1 MIFFKATSDISFS
14 ENYLIAC
21 NVQDVFLQENNNIN
35 NNALLS
41 SRGTRSRLASGSKN
55 DPLPTAK

>member
-21 NVQDVFLQENNNIN
+21 NFQDVFLQENNNIN
-35 NNALLS
+35 TNAPAQDLL
-41 SRGTRSRLASGSKN
+41 LAPKIMSFPWYS
-55 DPLPTAK
+55 DH